1 MNFVH
6 YTVNQYLIFSKKF
19 VCKFQASLY
28 LINKKSVRNLIVF
41 ILILVTFS
49 CKKEEKIP
57 ADTRLR
63 GPGLISLIDD
73 KKVTL
78 TYFSQFLPD
87 KQFNTDIL
95 LPYKLVDPD
104 YFDIYESEG
113 QLKSFKEVIELKNDN
128 IYEYAINNLNNGTP
142 YYFYVVGKKEGYKP
156 LYSDTIMIIP
166 NQKLTFNTLVSI
178 NNNHSISSVSYSPVA
193 NKVAYVDKNYAWNGG
208 ANCCMAESIIL
219 SSNDNK
225 DSELLATFSYDPNWS
240 SNGDT
245 IVFAAETQ
253 GHGYYSQIAVY
264 DLTSKTIT
272 KLTNDTTYYYNPS
285 FSPSDGKLLYQSNKN
300 RPDINSS
307 NIWLMDLRNFNTE
320 LIIDLSK
327 TNFVDISRPVWM
339 DENDFIFQGTNSN
352 TRTSIYKSS
361 ILTKKIEPLITSGWN
376 DYNAAISPNADQ
388 IAFISDRSGSEQLWL
403 CNLQTKEYKQ
413 LTGYDE
419 NDYFDGNWTKIDWI
433 DNNQLLFTF
442 GDNRLTK
449 LLLR

>member
-1 MNFVH
+1 MRK
-6 YTVNQYLIFSKKF
+6 TI
-19 VCKFQASLY
+19 
-28 LINKKSVRNLIVF
+28 IF
-41 ILILVTFS
+41 ILILGSFS
-49 CKKEEKIP
+49 CKKDVKIP
-57 ADTRLR
+57 ADSRLR
-63 GPGLISLIDD
+63 APSLSSLIDD

-78 TYFSQFLPD
+78 KYFSQFIPD
-87 KQFNTDIL
+87 VFSSYT
-95 LPYKLVDPD
+95 LVDPD

-113 QLKSFKEVIELKNDN
+113 QLNKFNEVIELKNDN
-128 IYEYAINNLNNGTP
+128 IYEYSLNDLNNNST
-142 YYFYVVGKKEGYKP
+142 YYFYIVGKKEGYKS
-156 LYSDTIMIIP
+156 LYSDTIMVIP
-166 NQKLTFNTLVSI
+166 NQKLTYDSLITF
-178 NNNHSISSVSYSPVA
+178 NNNHSISSVSYSPAA

-264 DLTSKTIT
+264 DLTSKVIT

-300 RPDINSS
+300 RPHINST
-307 NIWLMDLRNFNTE
+307 NIWMMDLSTLKTE

-327 TNFVDISRPVWM
+327 TNFVNVSKPDWM
-339 DENDFIFQGTNSN
+339 NENDFIFQGTSLNN
-352 TRTSIYKSS
+352 VTSIYTSS
-361 ILTKKIEPLITSGWN
+361 LVTKKIEPLIASRWN
-376 DYNAAISPNADQ
+376 DYNATISPNADQ
-388 IAFISDRSGSEQLWL
+388 IAFISDRSGNEQLWL
-403 CNLQTKEYKQ
+403 YNLQSKEYKQ
-413 LTGYDE
+413 LTGYDD

>member
-1 MNFVH
+1 M
-6 YTVNQYLIFSKKF
+6 
-19 VCKFQASLY
+19 
-28 LINKKSVRNLIVF
+28 INKDVVRNFIIF
-41 ILILVTFS
+41 ILILVSFS

-57 ADTRLR
+57 ANTRLR
-63 GPGLISLIDD
+63 GPGLNSLIGD
-73 KKVTL
+73 KKVNL

-87 KQFNTDIL
+87 KQFNVDIL
-95 LPYKLVDPD
+95 LPYNLVDPD

-113 QLKSFKEVIELKNDN
+113 QINKFAKIIELRNDN
-128 IYEYAINNLNNGTP
+128 IYKYTLVGLNNGTP
-142 YYFYVVGKKEGYKP
+142 YYFYVVGKKEGYKS

-166 NQKLTFNTLVSI
+166 NQKLTFDTLVTI

-193 NKVAYVDKNYAWNGG
+193 NKVAYVDKSYAWNGG

-219 SSNDNK
+219 SSTDNRN
-225 DSELLATFSYDPNWS
+225 SELLAIDSYDPDWS
-240 SNGDT
+240 SNGDK
-245 IVFAAETQ
+245 IVFAEETLGQ
-253 GHGYYSQIAVY
+253 GYYSQIAIY
-264 DLTSKTIT
+264 DVASKVIT
-272 KLTNDTTYYYNPS
+272 KLTNDITYTYNPS

-307 NIWLMDLRNFNTE
+307 NIWLMDLRTFNTE

-403 CNLQTKEYKQ
+403 YNLQTKEYKQ

-419 NDYFDGNWTKIDWI
+419 NDYFDGNWTKINWM
-433 DNNQLLFTF
+433 DNNQLLFSF
-442 GDNRLTK
+442 GDNSLTK
-449 LLLR
+449 VLLK

>member
-1 MNFVH
+1 
-6 YTVNQYLIFSKKF
+6 
-19 VCKFQASLY
+19 
-28 LINKKSVRNLIVF
+28 VRNFIIF
-41 ILILVTFS
+41 ILILASFS

-57 ADTRLR
+57 AGTKLR
-63 GPGLISLIDD
+63 GPILISLIGD

-87 KQFNTDIL
+87 KQFHADIL

-104 YFDIYESEG
+104 YFDIYESEE
-113 QLKSFKEVIELKNDN
+113 LINNFKEVIELKNDN
-128 IYEYAINNLNNGTP
+128 IYKYTLDGLNNVTP
-142 YYFYVVGKKEGYKP
+142 YYFYVVGKKAGYKP
-156 LYSDTIMIIP
+156 LCSDTIMIIP

-178 NNNHSISSVSYSPVA
+178 NNHSISSVSYSPVA

-219 SSNDNK
+219 SSTDNQ

-245 IVFAAETQ
+245 IVFAEETQ
-253 GHGYYSQIAVY
+253 YHGYYSQIAVY

-285 FSPSDGKLLYQSNKN
+285 FSPSDDKLLYQSNKN
-300 RPDINSS
+300 RPDISS
-307 NIWLMDLRNFNTE
+307 TNIWLMDLNTFNTE

-327 TNFVDISRPVWM
+327 NNFINASKPDWM
-339 DENDFIFQGTNSN
+339 NENDFIFQGTGINN
-352 TRTSIYKSS
+352 MTSIYKSS
-361 ILTKKIEPLITSGWN
+361 ILTKEIEPLIESKWN
-376 DYNAAISPNADQ
+376 DYNAAISPKADQ

-403 CNLQTKEYKQ
+403 YNLQTKEYKQ
-413 LTGYDE
+413 LTGYDDSE
-419 NDYFDGNWTKIDWI
+419 YFDGNWTKINWK

-449 LLLR
+449 VLLK

>member
-1 MNFVH
+1 
-6 YTVNQYLIFSKKF
+6 
-19 VCKFQASLY
+19 
-28 LINKKSVRNLIVF
+28 
-41 ILILVTFS
+41 LILGSFS
-49 CKKEEKIP
+49 CKKDVKIP
-57 ADTRLR
+57 ADSRLR
-63 GPGLISLIDD
+63 APSLSSLIDD

-78 TYFSQFLPD
+78 KYFSQFIPD
-87 KQFNTDIL
+87 VFSSYT
-95 LPYKLVDPD
+95 LVDPD

-113 QLKSFKEVIELKNDN
+113 QLNKFNEVIELKNDN
-128 IYEYAINNLNNGTP
+128 IYEYSLNDLNNNST
-142 YYFYVVGKKEGYKP
+142 YYFYIVGKKEGYKS
-156 LYSDTIMIIP
+156 LYSDTIMVIP
-166 NQKLTFNTLVSI
+166 NQKLTYDSLITF
-178 NNNHSISSVSYSPVA
+178 NNNHSISSVSYSPAA

-264 DLTSKTIT
+264 DLTSKVIT

-300 RPDINSS
+300 RPHINST
-307 NIWLMDLRNFNTE
+307 NIWMMDLSTLKTE

-327 TNFVDISRPVWM
+327 TNFVNVSKPDWM
-339 DENDFIFQGTNSN
+339 NENDFIFQGTSLNN
-352 TRTSIYKSS
+352 VTSIYTSS
-361 ILTKKIEPLITSGWN
+361 LVTKKIEPLIASRWN
-376 DYNAAISPNADQ
+376 DYNATISPNADQ
-388 IAFISDRSGSEQLWL
+388 IAFISDRSGNEQLWL
-403 CNLQTKEYKQ
+403 YNLQSKEYKQ
-413 LTGYDE
+413 LTGYDD

>member
-1 MNFVH
+1 M
-6 YTVNQYLIFSKKF
+6 
-19 VCKFQASLY
+19 
-28 LINKKSVRNLIVF
+28 INKDVVRNFIIF
-41 ILILVTFS
+41 ILILVSFS

-57 ADTRLR
+57 ANTRLR
-63 GPGLISLIDD
+63 GPGLNSLIGD
-73 KKVTL
+73 KKVNL

-87 KQFNTDIL
+87 KQFNVDIL
-95 LPYKLVDPD
+95 LPYNLVDPD

-113 QLKSFKEVIELKNDN
+113 QINKFAKIIELRNDN
-128 IYEYAINNLNNGTP
+128 IYKYTLVGLNNGTP
-142 YYFYVVGKKEGYKP
+142 YYFYVVGKKEGYKS

-166 NQKLTFNTLVSI
+166 NQKSTFDTLVTI

-193 NKVAYVDKNYAWNGG
+193 NKVAYVDKSYAWNGG

-219 SSNDNK
+219 SSTDNRN
-225 DSELLATFSYDPNWS
+225 SELLAIDSYDPDWS
-240 SNGDT
+240 SNGDK
-245 IVFAAETQ
+245 IVFAEETLGQ
-253 GHGYYSQIAVY
+253 GYYSQIAIY
-264 DLTSKTIT
+264 DVASKVIT
-272 KLTNDTTYYYNPS
+272 KLTNDITYTYNPS
-285 FSPSDGKLLYQSNKN
+285 FSPSNGKLLYQSNKN
-300 RPDINSS
+300 RPDINST
-307 NIWLMDLRNFNTE
+307 NIWLMDLRTFNTE

-403 CNLQTKEYKQ
+403 YNLQTKEYKQ

-419 NDYFDGNWTKIDWI
+419 NDYFDGNWTKINWM
-433 DNNQLLFTF
+433 DNNQLLFSF
-442 GDNRLTK
+442 GDNSLTK
-449 LLLR
+449 VLLK